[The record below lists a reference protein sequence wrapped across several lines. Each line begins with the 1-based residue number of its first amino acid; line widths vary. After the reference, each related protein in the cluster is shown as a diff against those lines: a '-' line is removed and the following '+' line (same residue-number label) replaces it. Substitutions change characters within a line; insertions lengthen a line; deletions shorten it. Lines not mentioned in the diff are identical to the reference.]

1 MNPHLLIQK
10 FKSLY
15 QIALCVVV
23 GAVLSLNAFALEITR
38 ITADREKISIVGRGN
53 EASNFAIV
61 ELAPYQSVHDISDAP
76 VVGTAKGGG
85 KFKIN
90 LPRRDGTR
98 DRLYSGFVACS
109 RSNGLH
115 TACREIHFVEEMH
128 GVARYNEAFPSVSS
142 KKGLQ
147 VQMVDDAIA
156 LGVKHAALNV
166 DLAGMVDPSGDTHNP
181 AWELDGVTYR
191 FHRQN
196 VEALDEKTKTLSDAG
211 IVVTLILLCYESGD
225 PAVNH
230 IMLHPHFSQKSPH
243 QLSAFNTATPE
254 GLRYFKACIEFLADR
269 YSMPNHPHGRAVNF
283 IVGNEVNAHWEW
295 SNLGEA
301 TMEQF
306 AEDYLR
312 TVRICNTAVHKMNA
326 NSRVYLSLEHHWNI
340 RMGDPLQTFQGRNFI
355 DYFNQRARAGG
366 NFDWNLA
373 FHPYPE
379 DLNEPRTWN
388 DKTATLSSDTP
399 RITFKNIEMLPLYFQ
414 RPELLFHGKPRH
426 LILSEQGFNTVKGPH
441 GEAWQAAA
449 YCYAYYKISQLPGI
463 DSFILHRHVD
473 HRDEFGLS
481 LGLWRRNEVSSQP
494 SEPGGHKMIYEVFKN
509 ADTPQWR
516 ESFDFALP
524 VIGIHSW
531 EEIKPK
537 TSQALRK

>member
-1 MNPHLLIQK
+1 
-10 FKSLY
+10 
-15 QIALCVVV
+15 
-23 GAVLSLNAFALEITR
+23 
-38 ITADREKISIVGRGN
+38 
-53 EASNFAIV
+53 
-61 ELAPYQSVHDISDAP
+61 
-76 VVGTAKGGG
+76 
-85 KFKIN
+85 
-90 LPRRDGTR
+90 
-98 DRLYSGFVACS
+98 
-109 RSNGLH
+109 
-115 TACREIHFVEEMH
+115 
-128 GVARYNEAFPSVSS
+128 
-142 KKGLQ
+142 
-147 VQMVDDAIA
+147 
-156 LGVKHAALNV
+156 
-166 DLAGMVDPSGDTHNP
+166 
-181 AWELDGVTYR
+181 
-191 FHRQN
+191 
-196 VEALDEKTKTLSDAG
+196 
-211 IVVTLILLCYESGD
+211 
-225 PAVNH
+225 
-230 IMLHPHFSQKSPH
+230 
-243 QLSAFNTATPE
+243 
-254 GLRYFKACIEFLADR
+254 
-269 YSMPNHPHGRAVNF
+269 MPNHPHGRAVNF